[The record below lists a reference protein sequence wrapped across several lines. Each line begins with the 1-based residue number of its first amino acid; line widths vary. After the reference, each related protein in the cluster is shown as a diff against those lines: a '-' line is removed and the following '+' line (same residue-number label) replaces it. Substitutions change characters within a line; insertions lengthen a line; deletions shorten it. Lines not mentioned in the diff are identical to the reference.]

1 MAERLATTPFGGAPL
16 RAKNFARMAQVEG
29 QQKKLRDG
37 DGGNETGTAE
47 KWQLIRALTEA
58 REVYGLS
65 DRSIAVLEALL
76 SFHPERLLDGRAPII
91 VFPSN
96 AELSLRCRGMS
107 AATLRRHLATL
118 VDAGLIFRRD
128 SPNGKRFC
136 QRDERGLVENAFG
149 FDLAPLVLAS
159 AEILTHAEAA
169 RDLARR
175 ISRVRAEISLHLRD
189 IAKTIDA
196 ALSEARHGD
205 WPDFMLKLQS
215 LSGRVARNDELGDH
229 LARASE
235 LLRLRAE
242 VEKAYLDSLLEE
254 EMSGNELVSERHIQN
269 SNTDRY
275 FELSGQR
282 LIQRAEPDANTIKT
296 VSAAGEGEGTDG
308 GKAFTDTTPK
318 RLERKSVGIGL
329 KQFLA
334 CCPQIVDYAR
344 DGIRSWKDVV
354 AAAEIVRSMLGI
366 SPSAWAEARAAMG
379 EIEAA
384 ITLSAIFERADVIR
398 SPGGY
403 LRDLTRKAEA
413 GRFSVHPMLKALE

>member
-16 RAKNFARMAQVEG
+16 RAKNFARMTKVEG
-29 QQKKLRDG
+29 QQKRLRDG

-58 REVYGLS
+58 RDIYGLS

-76 SFHPERLLDGRAPII
+76 SFHPERQLDGRAPII

-107 AATLRRHLATL
+107 AATLRRHLAAL

-136 QRDERGLVENAFG
+136 QRDERGVVENAFG

-159 AEILTHAEAA
+159 DEIAAHAEAA

-189 IAKTIDA
+189 IAKTIEA
-196 ALSEARHGD
+196 ALSEARRGD
-205 WPDFMLKLQS
+205 WPDFVLRLQS
-215 LSGRVARNDELGDH
+215 LSGRVARNGELSDH
-229 LARASE
+229 LARAAD

-242 VEKAYLDSLLEE
+242 VEKAYLDSLSEE
-254 EMSGNELVSERHIQN
+254 EMSGNELVSERHIQT
-269 SNTDRY
+269 SNTDPS
-275 FELSGQR
+275 FEKDGQR
-282 LIQRAEPDANTIKT
+282 LKQGTEPAASAKNA
-296 VSAAGEGEGTDG
+296 VSVAGDNGMIDGDKAA
-308 GKAFTDTTPK
+308 AP

-354 AAAEIVRSMLGI
+354 AVAELIRSMLGV

-384 ITLSAIFERADVIR
+384 ITLSAIFERAEAIR

-413 GRFSVHPMLKALE
+413 GRFSVRPMLKALE

>member
-16 RAKNFARMAQVEG
+16 SAKNFARMTKVEG
-29 QQKKLRDG
+29 QQKRLRDG

-58 REVYGLS
+58 RDVYGLS

-76 SFHPERLLDGRAPII
+76 SFHPERQLDGRAPII

-107 AATLRRHLATL
+107 AATLRRHLAAL

-136 QRDERGLVENAFG
+136 QRDERGVVENAFG

-159 AEILTHAEAA
+159 DEIAAHAEAA

-189 IAKTIDA
+189 IAKTIEA
-196 ALSEARHGD
+196 ALSEARRGD
-205 WPDFMLKLQS
+205 WPDFVLQLQS
-215 LSGRVARNDELGDH
+215 LSGRVARNGELADH
-229 LARASE
+229 VARASE

-242 VEKAYLDSLLEE
+242 VEKAYLDSLSKQ

-269 SNTDRY
+269 SNTDPS
-275 FELSGQR
+275 FEQDGQR
-282 LIQRAEPDANTIKT
+282 VIQRAEPAANTT
-296 VSAAGEGEGTDG
+296 RAVSGAGDTGMIDGDKAAP
-308 GKAFTDTTPK
+308 PK
-318 RLERKSVGIGL
+318 LERKSVGISL
-329 KQFLA
+329 KQFLFS
-334 CCPQIVDYAR
+334 CPQIIDYAR
-344 DGIRSWKDVV
+344 DGIRSWMDVV
-354 AAAEIVRSMLGI
+354 AAAEIVRSMLGV

-384 ITLSAIFERADVIR
+384 ITLSAIFERAEAIR

-403 LRDLTRKAEA
+403 LRDLTRKAEL
-413 GRFSVHPMLKALE
+413 GRFSVRPMLKALE

>member
-1 MAERLATTPFGGAPL
+1 MAQRLATTPFGGAPL
-16 RAKNFARMAQVEG
+16 RAKNFARMTKVEG
-29 QQKKLRDG
+29 QQKRLCDG

-58 REVYGLS
+58 RDVYGLS

-76 SFHPERLLDGRAPII
+76 SFHPERQLDGRAPII

-107 AATLRRHLATL
+107 AATLRRHLAAL

-136 QRDERGLVENAFG
+136 QRDERGVVENAFG

-159 AEILTHAEAA
+159 DEIAAHAEAA

-189 IAKTIDA
+189 IAKTIEA
-196 ALSEARHGD
+196 ALAEARRGD
-205 WPDFMLKLQS
+205 WPDFVLQLQS
-215 LSGRVARNDELGDH
+215 LSGRIARNGELADH
-229 LARASE
+229 MARASE

-242 VEKAYLDSLLEE
+242 VEKAYLDSLSEQ

-269 SNTDRY
+269 SNTDPS
-275 FELSGQR
+275 FEKDGQR
-282 LIQRAEPDANTIKT
+282 VIQGAEPAANTT
-296 VSAAGEGEGTDG
+296 RAVSGAGDAGMIDG
-308 GKAFTDTTPK
+308 DKGAPPK
-318 RLERKSVGIGL
+318 LERKSVGISL
-329 KQFLA
+329 KQFLSS
-334 CCPQIVDYAR
+334 CPQIIDYAR

-354 AAAEIVRSMLGI
+354 AAAEIVRSMLGV

-384 ITLSAIFERADVIR
+384 ITLSAIFERAEAIR

-413 GRFSVHPMLKALE
+413 GRFSVRPMLKALE

>member
-16 RAKNFARMAQVEG
+16 RAKNFARMTKVEG
-29 QQKKLRDG
+29 QQKRLRDG

-58 REVYGLS
+58 RDVYGLS

-76 SFHPERLLDGRAPII
+76 SFHPERQLDGRAPII

-107 AATLRRHLATL
+107 AATLRRHLAAL

-136 QRDERGLVENAFG
+136 QRDERGVVENAFG

-159 AEILTHAEAA
+159 DEIAAHAEAA

-189 IAKTIDA
+189 IAKTIEA
-196 ALSEARHGD
+196 ALSEARRGD
-205 WPDFMLKLQS
+205 WPDFVLQLQS
-215 LSGRVARNDELGDH
+215 LSGRVARNGELADH
-229 LARASE
+229 LVRAAE

-242 VEKAYLDSLLEE
+242 VEKAYLDSLSEQ

-269 SNTDRY
+269 SNTEPS
-275 FELSGQR
+275 FEKDGQR
-282 LIQRAEPDANTIKT
+282 VIQEAEPAANTT
-296 VSAAGEGEGTDG
+296 RAVSGAGDKDMIDG
-308 GKAFTDTTPK
+308 DKVVPPK
-318 RLERKSVGIGL
+318 LERKSVGISL
-329 KQFLA
+329 KQFLSS
-334 CCPQIVDYAR
+334 CPQIIDYAR

-354 AAAEIVRSMLGI
+354 AAAEIVRSMLGV

-384 ITLSAIFERADVIR
+384 ITLSAIFERAEAIR

-403 LRDLTRKAEA
+403 LRDLTRKAEL
-413 GRFSVHPMLKALE
+413 GRFSVRPMLKALE

>member
-16 RAKNFARMAQVEG
+16 RAKNFARMTKVEG
-29 QQKKLRDG
+29 QQKRLRDG
-37 DGGNETGTAE
+37 DAGNETGTAE

-58 REVYGLS
+58 RDVYGLS

-76 SFHPERLLDGRAPII
+76 SFHPERQLDGRAPII

-107 AATLRRHLATL
+107 AATLRRHLAAL

-136 QRDERGLVENAFG
+136 QRDERGIVENAFG

-159 AEILTHAEAA
+159 DEIAAHAEAA

-189 IAKTIDA
+189 IAKTIEA
-196 ALSEARHGD
+196 ALSEARRGD
-205 WPDFMLKLQS
+205 WPDFVLRLQS
-215 LSGRVARNDELGDH
+215 LSGRVARNGELSDH
-229 LARASE
+229 LARASD

-242 VEKAYLDSLLEE
+242 VEKAYLDSLSEE

-269 SNTDRY
+269 SNTDPS
-275 FELSGQR
+275 FEKDGKR
-282 LIQRAEPDANTIKT
+282 LNEGAEPAASAKNA
-296 VSAAGEGEGTDG
+296 VSAAGDNGMIDG
-308 GKAFTDTTPK
+308 DKAVSP

-354 AAAEIVRSMLGI
+354 AAAELIRSMLGV

-384 ITLSAIFERADVIR
+384 ITLSAIFERAEAIR

-413 GRFSVHPMLKALE
+413 GRFSVRPMLKALE